1 MEGGASP
8 PGLVTVKMSVRHC
21 VAGVYFCTAAVA
33 STVGWPLMRVVV
45 VATEIDG
52 PVMLNEVKSSRIW
65 LINCND

>member
-1 MEGGASP
+1 
-8 PGLVTVKMSVRHC
+8 
-21 VAGVYFCTAAVA
+21 
-33 STVGWPLMRVVV
+33 MRVVV